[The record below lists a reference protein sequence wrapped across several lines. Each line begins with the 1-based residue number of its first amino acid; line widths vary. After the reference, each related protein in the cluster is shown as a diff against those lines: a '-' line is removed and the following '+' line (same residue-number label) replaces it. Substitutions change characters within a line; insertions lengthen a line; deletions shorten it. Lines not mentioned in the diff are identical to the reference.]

1 MRTSTN
7 HGKIHLGLLAIVLT
21 LVCLGVVYRQISSS
35 RLQLSNLKSQIS
47 NSDHARSRP
56 SISAKA
62 DQTLRGAGKSAMR
75 EREHGRDEDER
86 EMERE
91 LKEAR
96 EAYDKPDEGAQYLLN
111 RRLPE
116 GEKELRYELY
126 LAAMERMRDLPQYS
140 TAQRMPLP
148 SLREMAKSSSQSLGG
163 QALAPSALLGWNS
176 LGPGNVGGRTRALL
190 IHPRTPDIMFAGAAS
205 GGVWRTIDAGK
216 SWKPLTDLLPNLAVN
231 ALAFDPNNP
240 DTIYAGTGEGYF
252 NADATRGAGIFRSFD
267 GGNTWRR
274 LEATNTKSFYFVND
288 IVVSK
293 NNSKRVY
300 AATSVGVMRSTDG
313 GETWQRVL
321 DEEITKNNGCSDLA
335 IRTDRTTDVVFAACG
350 IPSNLKTPSGVQASI
365 YRNDNAGDSGGSLG
379 QWQSVCSI
387 EGMSR
392 TSLAIAPSNQNVIY
406 AVSSESGAS
415 GGDPHSLHAVFRSI
429 NGGEEGSWSK
439 VNDSASNKLNRMLF
453 TNPIFAYLNECG
465 YGGADQFL
473 NQGWYDNT
481 IAVDPLNE
489 NIVWVGGIDLFRS
502 DDGGVT
508 WGMASFWQEKKSSP
522 RYVHADQHV
531 IVFHPQFNN
540 VTNRT
545 MFVGTDGG
553 IFRTDTARG
562 QTVTGNRAPC
572 SSGDSRITWFSLNNG
587 YAVTQF
593 YHGAV
598 FPGGQSYLGGTQD
611 NGVITGSDDAGP
623 NNWTEVLS
631 GDGGYVAID
640 PYNPRNVYAEGT
652 GLSLNK
658 STSGAQDKA
667 FSSATTGISNIG
679 FGFIAPLAMDPSDP
693 NRLWLGGGSLWRTKN
708 GADNWTQASV
718 SLRGSATAIA
728 IAQTDSNFVL
738 AGTDQGY
745 IHRTT
750 IGLNSNADTVWPES
764 KLRTGIVSSIAFDP
778 TNRDIAYATVSNF
791 GGKHVYRSLN
801 GGQSWS
807 QIDGISTPTG
817 STPAALLPDIPVN
830 CVVVDPTDP
839 QRLYVGTDMGVF
851 TSPDSGL
858 TWAVENTG
866 FANVPVEWLTIN
878 GYKGIAQLFA
888 FTRGRGLWRVPLG
901 QVCTN
906 LLSPTGQTFDSTGGQ
921 GSVSV
926 VVSNN
931 DCQWNVENKANWIT
945 INSNMPMRG
954 NGAVK
959 FSVAPSPD
967 RKPRTGTFTIAGN
980 SFTVTQA
987 GDASSVSAATLAPG
1001 PLAAESIATVFGT
1014 QMSDTTEI
1022 ASGSQLP
1029 TVLAGSSVMVRDSL
1043 NVERPA
1049 PLFFVS
1055 PNQINYL
1062 IPSGTAQGVALVT
1075 IYNGKDKVFNC
1086 QIEIKMVAPGLFT
1099 AEGSGKGV
1107 PVGQALRARPSVP
1120 NSPLISEPLY
1130 MLDAS
1135 QTRIIARPI
1144 DLGPD
1149 LGKDSDQVFL
1159 VLFGTGI
1166 RSPNPMVSVTA
1177 TLGGVNA
1184 PVSFA
1189 GALSN
1194 FFGLDQVNIL
1204 IPRSLMGRGDVELIL
1219 FVDGQSAN
1227 AVHVIIK

>member
-1 MRTSTN
+1 MRTSTE
-7 HGKIHLGLLAIVLT
+7 HGKIHLGLSLAIVLGFVLFT
-21 LVCLGVVYRQISSS
+21 SAYVLFFSPSQNPTSGLQS
-35 RLQLSNLKSQIS
+35 RIAKLKSGIS
-47 NSDHARSRP
+47 HFFHETEGE
-56 SISAKA
+56 KEE
-62 DQTLRGAGKSAMR
+62 L
-75 EREHGRDEDER
+75 R
-86 EMERE
+86 EMEHE
-91 LKEAR
+91 LAEAR
-96 EAYDKPDEGAQYLLN
+96 KAYDKPDEAAQYLLN

-116 GEKELRYELY
+116 GETELQYELY
-126 LAAMERMRDLPQYS
+126 LKALEQMRDLPQYS
-140 TAQRMPLP
+140 TVQRMPLP
-148 SLREMAKSSSQSLGG
+148 SLREMAKASDQNLGQTFGQNLGG
-163 QALAPSALLGWNS
+163 QMLAPSTLLGWSS
-176 LGPGNVGGRTRALL
+176 LGPGNIGGRTRALL

-205 GGVWRTIDAGK
+205 GGVWRTTDGGK

-274 LEATNTKSFYFVND
+274 LEATNIKSFYYVND

-293 NNSKRVY
+293 NNSKRIY
-300 AATSVGVMRSTDG
+300 AATASGVMRSTDG
-313 GETWQRVL
+313 GETWSRVL
-321 DEEITKNNGCSDLA
+321 DEESTKNNGCSDLA

-350 IPSNLKTPSGVQASI
+350 VPNNLRAPGSVQASI
-365 YRNDNAGDSGGSLG
+365 YRNDNAGDSGGVPG
-379 QWQSVCSI
+379 QWQVVYTE

-406 AVSSESGAS
+406 AVSSESGVT
-415 GGDPHSLHAVFRSI
+415 GDPHSLHAVFRSV
-429 NGGEEGSWSK
+429 NGGELGSWGK
-439 VNDSASNKLNRMLF
+439 VNDGSSNKLNRMLF

-502 DDGGVT
+502 DDGGAT
-508 WGMASFWQEKKSSP
+508 WGMASFWQEKKTSA

-540 VTNRT
+540 ITNRT

-562 QTVTGNRAPC
+562 QSVTGNRAPC
-572 SSGDSRITWFSLNNG
+572 SSGDSRISWVSVNNG

-631 GDGGYVAID
+631 GDGGCVAID
-640 PYNPRNVYAEGT
+640 PRDPRIVYAEGT

-658 STSGAQDKA
+658 SISGAQDKA

-693 NRLWLGGGSLWRTKN
+693 SRLWLGGSSLWRTKN
-708 GADNWTQASV
+708 GADSWTQASAP
-718 SLRGSATAIA
+718 LKGSATAIA
-728 IAQTDSNFVL
+728 IAPTDSNFVL

-745 IHRTT
+745 IHRTS
-750 IGLNSNADTVWPES
+750 IGLNSSADTVWPDF
-764 KLRTGIVSSIAFDP
+764 KLRTGTVTSITFDP
-778 TNRDIAYATVSNF
+778 TNRDIAYATISNF
-791 GGKHVYRSLN
+791 GGKHVYRSVN
-801 GGQSWS
+801 AGQTWIS
-807 QIDGISTPTG
+807 IDGISGPTG
-817 STPAALLPDIPVN
+817 PTPAALLPDIPVN

-839 QRLYVGTDMGVF
+839 QRLYIGTDMGVF
-851 TSPDSGL
+851 TSPDGGQ

-878 GYKGIAQLFA
+878 AYNGVVHLFA

-901 QVCTN
+901 QICTN
-906 LLSPTGQTFDSTGGQ
+906 LLSPTGQTFDSTGGR
-921 GSVSV
+921 GSVNV
-926 VVSNN
+926 IVSSN
-931 DCQWNVENKANWIT
+931 DCQWNVENRTNWIT

-954 NGAVK
+954 NGAVN

-987 GDASSVSAATLAPG
+987 GDAVSVSAATLAGGYFAP
-1001 PLAAESIATVFGT
+1001 ESIVAAFGS

-1029 TVLAGSSVMVRDSL
+1029 KVLAGSSVMVRDSL

-1062 IPSGTAQGVALVT
+1062 IPSDTAEGQALVT
-1075 IYNGKDKVFNC
+1075 IFNGKDKIFNC
-1086 QIEIKMVAPGLFT
+1086 QLEIRKVAPGLFT
-1099 AEGSGKGV
+1099 AEGNGKGIAL
-1107 PVGQALRARPSVP
+1107 GQALHYKSSAPNGPSLVE
-1120 NSPLISEPLY
+1120 SLF

-1135 QTRIIARPI
+1135 QTRIVARPI

-1149 LGKDSDQVFL
+1149 LGKDSDQVYL

-1166 RSPNPMVSVTA
+1166 RFRSSLAAVTA
-1177 TLGGVNA
+1177 TVGGVNA
-1184 PVSFA
+1184 PVSYA
-1189 GALSN
+1189 GAQGD
-1194 FFGLDQVNIL
+1194 FAGLDQVNIL
-1204 IPRSLMGRGDVELIL
+1204 IPRSLVGRGDVELIL
-1219 FVDGQSAN
+1219 TVDGQLAN
-1227 AVHVIIK
+1227 LVHVSIK